1 MPKSSNIKMFW
12 TPAFAAVTKKLDFQR
27 SRIDFVQIS
36 LYDRNPNLRDESF
49 EKSPHFVIP
58 AYAGIQ
64 NVLKGLDYC
73 FRRNDDFPNFRSNSK
88 LSRDVSMQR
97 LVIHVKDD
105 AKLNALMSVLNEINF
120 IEVEREEKEASG
132 LSRHG
137 DLRKLFGIWENR
149 DISLA
154 DIRQKAW
161 R

>member
-1 MPKSSNIKMFW
+1 MQI
-12 TPAFAAVTKKLDFQR
+12 
-27 SRIDFVQIS
+27 FV
-36 LYDRNPNLRDESF
+36 YDKNPNLRE
-49 EKSPHFVIP
+49 
-58 AYAGIQ
+58 A
-64 NVLKGLDYC
+64 
-73 FRRNDDFPNFRSNSK
+73 
-88 LSRDVSMQR
+88 SMHR

-105 AKLNALMSVLNEINF
+105 AKFNALMSVLNEINF
-120 IEVEREEKEASG
+120 IEVEREEEGTSG

>member
-1 MPKSSNIKMFW
+1 
-12 TPAFAAVTKKLDFQR
+12 
-27 SRIDFVQIS
+27 
-36 LYDRNPNLRDESF
+36 
-49 EKSPHFVIP
+49 
-58 AYAGIQ
+58 
-64 NVLKGLDYC
+64 
-73 FRRNDDFPNFRSNSK
+73 
-88 LSRDVSMQR
+88 MQR

-120 IEVEREEKEASG
+120 IEVEREAKGASG

-137 DLRKLFGIWENR
+137 DLRKLFGIWEKR

>member
-1 MPKSSNIKMFW
+1 
-12 TPAFAAVTKKLDFQR
+12 
-27 SRIDFVQIS
+27 
-36 LYDRNPNLRDESF
+36 
-49 EKSPHFVIP
+49 
-58 AYAGIQ
+58 
-64 NVLKGLDYC
+64 
-73 FRRNDDFPNFRSNSK
+73 
-88 LSRDVSMQR
+88 MQR
-97 LVIHVKDD
+97 LIIRIKDD
-105 AKLNALMSVLNEINF
+105 AKLNALINFLNEISF

>member
-1 MPKSSNIKMFW
+1 
-12 TPAFAAVTKKLDFQR
+12 
-27 SRIDFVQIS
+27 VQIIV
-36 LYDRNPNLRDESF
+36 YDWITD
-49 EKSPHFVIP
+49 
-58 AYAGIQ
+58 
-64 NVLKGLDYC
+64 LKEV
-73 FRRNDDFPNFRSNSK
+73 P
-88 LSRDVSMQR
+88 MQR

-120 IEVEREEKEASG
+120 IEVVKEGKGSSG

>member
-1 MPKSSNIKMFW
+1 MMPHHVPLFPQ
-12 TPAFAAVTKKLDFQR
+12 TCF
-27 SRIDFVQIS
+27 DFVQIFV
-36 LYDRNPNLRDESF
+36 YDWNPNLRE
-49 EKSPHFVIP
+49 VT
-58 AYAGIQ
+58 
-64 NVLKGLDYC
+64 
-73 FRRNDDFPNFRSNSK
+73 
-88 LSRDVSMQR
+88 MQR

-105 AKLNALMSVLNEINF
+105 TKLNALMSVLNEINF
-120 IEVEREEKEASG
+120 IEVEREEQGASV